1 MPERFLIR
9 QREVI
14 NFLETFLSIELI
26 LETQYM
32 KVDILTVLADMK
44 LKHGHKS
51 GCTSLLLP
59 NHVGNYCMFLQV
71 LMLR

>member
-44 LKHGHKS
+44 NGHKS

-59 NHVGNYCMFLQV
+59 NHVGNYCMFLLV
-71 LMLR
+71 VMFR